1 MAPWLFRCL
10 KTPRA
15 TVRLRRLAIVGIA
28 CLVTACAHRP
38 PAATPEDIHAQAR
51 VAFLAQ
57 DYARTLS
64 LVEPQALIGAPW
76 AQYTLGYMYYYGRGL
91 ALDRTRARGWIQ
103 LAADQGYAPAQAAIK
118 RMHNPA
124 PAGSDA
130 LISPSSPASP
140 SASSGTPASPA
151 LNAPPGAA
159 DSPQPVP
166 EPSGTAGSTV
176 NPPPTP
182 PPGASAP
189 AEHAAPS
196 AAEMPPSPAPPP
208 TESTSPT
215 PTPPVTDQSSL
226 TQNTALPPRAPNPM
240 PPLAPSSSTDEVKGD
255 SWVAAQEAQRYTLQL
270 IGSSDR
276 DAVIRYIHD
285 RNISPDAAYYTTA
298 REGRPW
304 YVVVYGNYPDRA
316 AAQAALLNLPPNVH
330 VTSPWIR
337 QFGDIKS
344 HLSAP

>member
-1 MAPWLFRCL
+1 MASWLFRCS

-15 TVRLRRLAIVGIA
+15 TTRLRRLAIVGIA

-38 PAATPEDIHAQAR
+38 PTATPEDIRVQAR
-51 VAFLAQ
+51 IAFLAQ

-64 LVEPQALIGAPW
+64 LVEPQALIGASW

-91 ALDRTRARGWIQ
+91 ALDRARARGWIQ
-103 LAADQGYAPAQAAIK
+103 LAAEQGYAPAQAALK

-124 PAGSDA
+124 PAGTDA
-130 LISPSSPASP
+130 IINSPSPASP
-140 SASSGTPASPA
+140 SASPGALAPPAP
-151 LNAPPGAA
+151 NTPPGAA
-159 DSPQPVP
+159 DSPQPTVP
-166 EPSGTAGSTV
+166 GPGGTASSAV
-176 NPPPTP
+176 NPSSPTM

-196 AAEMPPSPAPPP
+196 EAGTPPPPAPPLV
-208 TESTSPT
+208 ESTSST

-226 TQNTALPPRAPNPM
+226 TPNTALSPRATSA
-240 PPLAPSSSTDEVKGD
+240 PPSGTDEVKND
-255 SWVAAQEAQRYTLQL
+255 RWVAAQEAQRYTLQL
-270 IGSSDR
+270 IGGSDR
-276 DAVIRYIHD
+276 DAVIRYIRD
-285 RNISPDAAYYTTA
+285 RNIAPDAAYYTTA

-316 AAQAALLNLPPNVH
+316 AAQAALLNLPPNVFA
-330 VTSPWIR
+330 TSPWIR
-337 QFGDIKS
+337 QFGDIQS